1 MELLFF
7 ELVQVAICR
16 RDSLSRVPSAEE
28 WSMLYGLAVKQAV
41 AGVCFYGVQRLPKEQ
56 IVEMPVQLKMQWLAI
71 TSQIQWQNEVMN
83 IRCAELSRRLKE
95 SGFACC
101 LLKGQGVARLY
112 DFNDNVNLND
122 KLGLYRQCGDIDM
135 WVKAEPEKVIAWA
148 RMTGKLKSFD
158 YHHADVRLFPDVEVE
173 LHYRP
178 SISRNLVR
186 NARMQR
192 WFKESGSEHI
202 VYDEALDC
210 NVPDWTFN
218 VVLCLNH
225 IFCHLLFEGVGLRQ
239 LMDFYFV
246 LKASPLPSPEREG
259 VITLI
264 RRFRLMRFASAV
276 MWVLENTFELESKY
290 LLCDPDEKAGRFL
303 LEEIL
308 RAGNFGHYDE
318 RLKGART
325 GGRMRLFGR
334 WMKHSMRLIR
344 HYPIDVL
351 WTPVGILWISMWR
364 RIRIG
369 D

>member
-1 MELLFF
+1 M
-7 ELVQVAICR
+7 
-16 RDSLSRVPSAEE
+16 
-28 WSMLYGLAVKQAV
+28 
-41 AGVCFYGVQRLPKEQ
+41 
-56 IVEMPVQLKMQWLAI
+56 
-71 TSQIQWQNEVMN
+71 
-83 IRCAELSRRLKE
+83 
-95 SGFACC
+95 
-101 LLKGQGVARLY
+101 ARLY
-112 DFNDNVNLND
+112 DFNDNDNVNVNLND

-259 VITLI
+259 VIKLI

-276 MWVLENTFELESKY
+276 MWVLENTFALESMY

-364 RIRIG
+364 RIH
-369 D
+369 